1 MFAVFLILFLAFTP
15 LAGIY
20 FANKSSGSTGVTQN
34 TTSKKPSTTKEEPKK
49 QEVAPK
55 TVEKRIET
63 PAPVKAP
70 EPVVA
75 PTRIPEEDA
84 PKPIVPKDEKPSTV
98 SSSKSGTPT
107 DSTSEEFDLPSK
119 LHKHVIGTGG
129 KIIKEI
135 QTNHNVKIDL
145 IGDENKMKIVSKD
158 DNSANVANAFSAVR
172 KALEEV
178 GWFFENNEWV
188 EKLAYDAIYKE
199 WNIKIENEAKLMTK
213 CFEDAKTNFEQGNK
227 EEAKNLSTQGKVHQE
242 NMHKY
247 KQECAQ
253 AVFDFL

>member
-1 MFAVFLILFLAFTP
+1 MFAVVLILFLAFTP

-20 FANKSSGSTGVTQN
+20 FANKSAGSTGVTQN
-34 TTSKKPSTTKEEPKK
+34 TTSKKPSAKEEPKK
-49 QEVAPK
+49 QEAAPR
-55 TVEKRIET
+55 VERIET
-63 PAPVKAP
+63 PVKAP
-70 EPVVA
+70 EQVV
-75 PTRIPEEDA
+75 TRTKITEEDA
-84 PKPIVPKDEKPSTV
+84 PKPIVAKDEKPSTV
-98 SSSKSGTPT
+98 SSSKSKTPT

-145 IGDENKMKIVSKD
+145 VGDENKMKIVSKD
-158 DNSANVANAFSAVR
+158 DNSTNVANAFSAV
-172 KALEEV
+172 KKVLEEV

-199 WNIKIENEAKLMTK
+199 WNVKIENEAKLMTK
-213 CFEDAKTNFEQGNK
+213 CFEEAKTNFEQGNK

-253 AVFDFL
+253 AIFDFL